1 MYGDFGEFDKSR
13 IRVIRG
19 RKSWYPWIP
28 DNRNMYR
35 SWAAITGHAIYET
48 EPVKHN
54 HGVLRCAVTQWN
66 GWAAHPCWDRAPCIC
81 ERDTTTSEEYR
92 SVADTLAEEEQQY
105 KANCYT
111 TTLMYL
117 FGSCVLIGWAICFL
131 SCLVRYCA

>member
-1 MYGDFGEFDKSR
+1 MGMSDMDAMTTMAPGMDMAPAPPRRGQAAAATTAVPWWEAATTVEPGMDGSFEEFEEIEEKSR

-54 HGVLRCAVTQWN
+54 
-66 GWAAHPCWDRAPCIC
+66 
-81 ERDTTTSEEYR
+81 
-92 SVADTLAEEEQQY
+92 
-105 KANCYT
+105 
-111 TTLMYL
+111 
-117 FGSCVLIGWAICFL
+117 
-131 SCLVRYCA
+131 